1 MQDLT
6 QTGRD
11 VSFSWSFLLLLKL
24 SYLTGEGKMNL
35 SDFLNFTNQP
45 KSTLLPTCMYI
56 SASPSLCQG
65 KKEKRNPGAC
75 APWLKTALHSRQA
88 SPVAAPCTIDLR
100 PDTSA
105 AYNGTSAFRL
115 GCWPRRK
122 PAAPGGQR
130 PFQAVEPRDSKPS
143 QSPLDT

>member
-56 SASPSLCQG
+56 SASPTLCQG
-65 KKEKRNPGAC
+65 KKRKETQG
-75 APWLKTALHSRQA
+75 
-88 SPVAAPCTIDLR
+88 PVP
-100 PDTSA
+100 PD
-105 AYNGTSAFRL
+105 
-115 GCWPRRK
+115 
-122 PAAPGGQR
+122 
-130 PFQAVEPRDSKPS
+130 
-143 QSPLDT
+143 

>member
-11 VSFSWSFLLLLKL
+11 VSFSWSFLLILKL

-45 KSTLLPTCMYI
+45 KSNPFANLHVHF

-65 KKEKRNPGAC
+65 KKEKRKPRAC
-75 APWLKTALHSRQA
+75 AP
-88 SPVAAPCTIDLR
+88 
-100 PDTSA
+100 
-105 AYNGTSAFRL
+105 
-115 GCWPRRK
+115 
-122 PAAPGGQR
+122 
-130 PFQAVEPRDSKPS
+130 
-143 QSPLDT
+143 